1 VYRLIICYDIADDG
15 RREDVSALLSA
26 CGARVQLSV
35 FECTLRSKKVVR
47 ALRAALRRAI
57 DEDEDQVRIYPVD
70 RASLEQRYILGR
82 RRLEEQAD
90 FYIV

>member
-1 VYRLIICYDIADDG
+1 MYQLLVCYDIADDN
-15 RREDVSALLSA
+15 RRDDVSMLLST

-35 FECTLRSKKVVR
+35 FECTIRTKKDIR
-47 ALRAALRRAI
+47 TLRAALRRAI
-57 DEDEDQVRIYPVD
+57 DDDEDQVRIYPIERSALDERV
-70 RASLEQRYILGR
+70 ILGR